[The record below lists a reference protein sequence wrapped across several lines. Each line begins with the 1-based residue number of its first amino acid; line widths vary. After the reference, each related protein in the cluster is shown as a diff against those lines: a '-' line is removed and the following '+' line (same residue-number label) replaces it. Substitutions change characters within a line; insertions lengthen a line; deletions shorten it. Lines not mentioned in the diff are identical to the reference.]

1 MKLQTLHEVKYA
13 GKRTLDNLLHF
24 FDEHDYGAEDDFGNK
39 LLTYYPQDN
48 FMIINAD
55 EVGINRIQSILVNP
69 KDHRLIQVEYIDSE
83 THTYR
88 TEVLMKLVQVHKTQR
103 VF

>member
-1 MKLQTLHEVKYA
+1 MKLETLHEVKYA

-24 FDEHDYGAEDDFGNK
+24 FDEHDYGAEDDFGEK
-39 LLTYYPQDN
+39 LLTYYPRDG
-48 FMIINAD
+48 FMVINDD
-55 EVGINRIQSILVNP
+55 EVGTNRIQNILVNP
-69 KDHRLIQVEYIDSE
+69 KDQRHVQIEYIDSE
-83 THTYR
+83 TYTYR